1 MRNKFIKYLC
11 VFSFIFLILEKSY
24 SEEIFNFDVTEIE
37 ILENGNKF
45 IGKKGGTATSN
56 DGKTI
61 KAENFLYDKNKNI
74 LIAIGSVEINDKI
87 DDVTIYSDK
96 ITYYKNGRMQSYT
109 I

>member
-1 MRNKFIKYLC
+1 MRNKFIKYLY
-11 VFSFIFLILEKSY
+11 VISFIFLILEKSH

-45 IGKKGGTATSN
+45 IGKKGGTAKSN

-74 LIAIGSVEINDKI
+74 LIAIGNVEINDKI

-96 ITYYKNGRMQSYT
+96 ITYLIGKMKKK
-109 I
+109 